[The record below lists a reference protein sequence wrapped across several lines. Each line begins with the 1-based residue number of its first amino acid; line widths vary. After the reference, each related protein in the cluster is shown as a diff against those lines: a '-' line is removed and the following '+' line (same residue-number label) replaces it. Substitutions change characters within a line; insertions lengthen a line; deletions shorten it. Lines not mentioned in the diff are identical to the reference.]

1 MGLRDW
7 TEISEKP
14 RNQILETPVDYE
26 KGKEKLE
33 PVKKPTPTEQFA
45 DRYKVDNKD
54 NHIEQSAIKKSEK
67 PDKNTA
73 NTDSEESKGNH
84 GRDRGN
90 PFER

>member
-33 PVKKPTPTEQFA
+33 PAEKQKDTERFA

-54 NHIEQSAIKKSEK
+54 NHIEQNANKKLERA
-67 PDKNTA
+67 DKNIA
-73 NTDSEESKGNH
+73 NTDSEESKGNQ
-84 GRDRGN
+84 GRNLGN
-90 PFER
+90 LLER